1 MKMKKIFF
9 VISFF
14 LFINIFS
21 AEKSSAQCAMCK
33 QAAESTLEHQSDSM
47 ARSLNSGI
55 VYLMIIPY
63 LLIAFIFRKPLW
75 NFLRRSIGKRPI
87 PSDSDQSL

>member
-1 MKMKKIFF
+1 MKLKKIFF

-33 QAAESTLEHQSDSM
+33 QNAEAE
-47 ARSLNSGI
+47 AKKNGAKGGGI
-55 VYLMIIPY
+55 NVGILY
-63 LLIAFIFRKPLW
+63 LLIMPYALVGG
-75 NFLRRSIGKRPI
+75 IGYYWYYRNKKAKEAEQREEEI
-87 PSDSDQSL
+87 A

>member
-1 MKMKKIFF
+1 MKRLFITLLL
-9 VISFF
+9 IAFF
-14 LFINIFS
+14 LPTGHLT
-21 AEKSSAQCAMCK
+21 AQCAMCK

-75 NFLRRSIGKRPI
+75 NFLRRYIGKRPI